1 MMMTVMIPKVTN
13 QTVEMNMKHPLFI
26 IALLAVMVTACSD
39 PQYTTPH
46 SSITQNSEAKTTI
59 PLGDTSQNALDW
71 PGEYEGVI
79 PCASCEGI
87 KTTLTLQVDNSFELK
102 SIYLGK
108 DETIFKVVGKF
119 DWDTNGSKITLSDGS
134 KYLVGENQL
143 FMLDTDGNRINGEL
157 AENYILKKKG
167 M

>member
-1 MMMTVMIPKVTN
+1 
-13 QTVEMNMKHPLFI
+13 MKRPLFT
-26 IALLAVMVTACSD
+26 IAMVAILATACND
-39 PQYTTPH
+39 PQNAPSQGATANAE
-46 SSITQNSEAKTTI
+46 TQTTI

-71 PGEYEGVI
+71 PGVYEGVL

-87 KTTLTLQVDNSFELK
+87 QTTLTLQADNSFELK

-108 DETIFKVVGKF
+108 DETIFKEAGKF
-119 DWDTNGSKITLSDGS
+119 DWDSNGSKIILSDGS

-143 FMLDTDGNRINGEL
+143 FMLDTDGNRITGGL
-157 AENYILKKKG
+157 AENYILKKKA

>member
-1 MMMTVMIPKVTN
+1 
-13 QTVEMNMKHPLFI
+13 MKRPLFT
-26 IALLAVMVTACSD
+26 IAMVAILATACND
-39 PQYTTPH
+39 PQNAPSQGATANAE
-46 SSITQNSEAKTTI
+46 TQTTI

-71 PGEYEGVI
+71 PGVYEGVL

-87 KTTLTLQVDNSFELK
+87 QTTLTLQADNSFELK

-108 DETIFKVVGKF
+108 DESIFKVAGKF
-119 DWDTNGSKITLSDGS
+119 DWDSNGSKIILSDGS

-143 FMLDTDGNRINGEL
+143 FMLDTDGNRITGGL
-157 AENYILKKKG
+157 AENYILKKKA

>member
-1 MMMTVMIPKVTN
+1 
-13 QTVEMNMKHPLFI
+13 MKRPLFT
-26 IALLAVMVTACSD
+26 IALVAILTTACND
-39 PQYTTPH
+39 PQNAPSQGATANAE
-46 SSITQNSEAKTTI
+46 TQTTI

-71 PGEYEGVI
+71 PGVYEGVL

-87 KTTLTLQVDNSFELK
+87 QTTLTLQADNSFELK

-108 DETIFKVVGKF
+108 DETIFKEAGKF
-119 DWDTNGSKITLSDGS
+119 DWDSNGSKIILSDGS

-143 FMLDTDGNRINGEL
+143 FMLDTDGNRITGGL
-157 AENYILKKKG
+157 AENYILKKKA

>member
-1 MMMTVMIPKVTN
+1 
-13 QTVEMNMKHPLFI
+13 MKRPLFT
-26 IALLAVMVTACSD
+26 IAMVAILTTACND
-39 PQYTTPH
+39 PKNARSQGATANAE
-46 SSITQNSEAKTTI
+46 TQTTI

-71 PGEYEGVI
+71 PGVYEGVL

-87 KTTLTLQVDNSFELK
+87 QTTLTLQADNSFELK

-108 DETIFKVVGKF
+108 DESIFKVAGKF
-119 DWDTNGSKITLSDGS
+119 DWDSNGSKITLSDGS

-143 FMLDTDGNRINGEL
+143 FMLDTDGNRITGGL
-157 AENYILKKKG
+157 AENYILKKKA

>member
-1 MMMTVMIPKVTN
+1 M
-13 QTVEMNMKHPLFI
+13 QRPLFT
-26 IALLAVMVTACSD
+26 IALVAILTTACSD
-39 PQYTTPH
+39 PQNATGQDATANAE
-46 SSITQNSEAKTTI
+46 TQTTI

-71 PGEYEGVI
+71 PGVYEGVL

-87 KTTLTLQVDNSFELK
+87 QTTLTLLVDNSFELK

-108 DETIFKVVGKF
+108 DESIFKVAGKF
-119 DWDTNGSKITLSDGS
+119 DWDSNGSKITLSDGS

-143 FMLDTDGNRINGEL
+143 FMLDTEGNRITGGL
-157 AENYILKKKG
+157 AENYILKKKR

>member
-1 MMMTVMIPKVTN
+1 
-13 QTVEMNMKHPLFI
+13 MNMQRPFFT
-26 IALLAVMVTACSD
+26 IALVAILTTACSD
-39 PQYTTPH
+39 PQNAPRQDATANAE
-46 SSITQNSEAKTTI
+46 TQTTI

-87 KTTLTLQVDNSFELK
+87 QTTLTLQADNSFELK

-108 DETIFKVVGKF
+108 DETIFKVAGKF
-119 DWDTNGSKITLSDGS
+119 EWDTNGSKITLSDGS

-143 FMLDTDGNRINGEL
+143 FMLDKDGNRINGEL

>member
-1 MMMTVMIPKVTN
+1 MTVIITLQSNN
-13 QTVEMNMKHPLFI
+13 QTVKINMKLSQITLAI
-26 IALLAVMVTACSD
+26 ITLMISACSE
-39 PQYTTPH
+39 PTKTAANEPVAAPH
-46 SSITQNSEAKTTI
+46 QDTQKNL
-59 PLGDTSQNALDW
+59 PLSDTSQNALDW

-87 KTTLTLQVDNSFELK
+87 QTTLTLQADNSFELK

-108 DETIFKVVGKF
+108 DETIFKVAGKF